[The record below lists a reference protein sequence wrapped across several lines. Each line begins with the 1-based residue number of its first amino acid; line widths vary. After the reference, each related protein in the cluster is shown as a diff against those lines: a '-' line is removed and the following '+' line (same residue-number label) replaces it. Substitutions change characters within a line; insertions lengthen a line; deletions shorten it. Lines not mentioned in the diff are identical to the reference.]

1 MEKIGIIDLGS
12 NSVRLMIVGIAP
24 DGSYKLIDE
33 AKESV
38 RLSEHM
44 GPEATLK
51 PIAIE
56 RTIEALRL
64 FQHLCRAHGITR
76 TDCVATAAVR
86 QAVNQKEFLQQV
98 KTATGL
104 DFRVLTGWEEA
115 QAAYNGVINTI
126 DIDRGVIVDIG
137 GGSTEVIRIEDRRMV
152 QAISLPFGAVTLTE
166 NRIDSARGPNKPS
179 EEQLKALESFLADQ
193 FAAIDWLKDMESP
206 TIVGLGGTVRN
217 LSKIDR
223 KRKKYSLDITH
234 NYRMTPK
241 DVHEIYRSVKT
252 VNLEQRKKIPGLSKD
267 RADIIV
273 AGLAIISALIN
284 TARGAQLVVSGSGLR
299 DGLFYQYL
307 LREQPIPVVDD
318 VVRHCV
324 NNLMRY
330 YSLERDH
337 SRHVAALT
345 LSMFD
350 QLTALHEMGPFE
362 RRILEV
368 ASLLHDIGIHVNY
381 YDHHK
386 HSFYLITSTRLNG
399 LTHREILMA
408 AFVAMAH
415 TKTFSGNLLPY
426 KDILSDDDGRTIR
439 KLGVILRIAEAL
451 ERSEAGVVSAVRLH
465 HHVENVHL
473 VAHTRHS
480 ADLEICDAYKVAPDF
495 KKVFGRNLLVS
506 AQSGA

>member
-1 MEKIGIIDLGS
+1 MEKVGIMDLGS

-33 AKESV
+33 AKEGV

-51 PIAIE
+51 PIAVE

-64 FQHLCRAHGITR
+64 FQHLCQAQGITR
-76 TDCVATAAVR
+76 TVCVATAAVR
-86 QAVNQKEFLQQV
+86 QASNQREFLEQV
-98 KTATGL
+98 KQATGF
-104 DFRVLTGWEEA
+104 DFRVLSGREEA
-115 QAAYNGVINTI
+115 EAAYNGVINTI
-126 DIDRGVIVDIG
+126 DIDRGIIVDIG
-137 GGSTEVIRIEDRRMV
+137 GGSTEVIRIENRRMV
-152 QAISLPFGAVTLTE
+152 QSISLPFGAVTLTE
-166 NRIDSARGPNKPS
+166 NRLDSARGANRPGD
-179 EEQLKALESFLADQ
+179 EQVKNLENYLAEQ
-193 FAAIDWLKDMESP
+193 FAAIEWLKDMASP

-234 NYRMTPK
+234 NYRMAPK

-252 VNLEQRKKIPGLSKD
+252 VSLEQRKKIAGLSKD

-273 AGLAIISALIN
+273 AGLAIVSSLISA
-284 TARGAQLVVSGSGLR
+284 AQGGELVVSGSGLR

-307 LREQPIPVVDD
+307 LREQPKPIVDD
-318 VVRHCV
+318 VVRHSV

-330 YSLERDH
+330 YRLERGH
-337 SRHVAALT
+337 SCHVASLT

-350 QLTALHEMGPFE
+350 QLKALHEMGPFE

-368 ASLLHDIGIHVNY
+368 ASLLHDVGIQVNY

-415 TKTFSGNLLPY
+415 TKSFSGNLLSY
-426 KDILSDDDGRTIR
+426 KDILSDEDGRTIR
-439 KLGVILRIAEAL
+439 KLGVLLRIAEAL
-451 ERSEAGVVSAVRLH
+451 ERSEAGVVSEVRMH
-465 HHVENVHL
+465 QHVENVHL
-473 VAHTRHS
+473 IARTRDS

-495 KKVFGRNLLVS
+495 KKVFNRNLLVS
-506 AQSGA
+506 AQAGG